1 MAQAGTVNQL
11 VVTLETGID
20 LSSSKYCCVS
30 LASDNQLDLAVTNT
44 INALGVLTDDV
55 ADGSA
60 TAKPVSVAISG
71 VCKVVAGAACAAGLP
86 VMVTTGGKVI
96 AATTGKHI
104 IGITL
109 ETAAADGDIVSM
121 IIRNSTLA

>member
-1 MAQAGTVNQL
+1 MAQAGTVNQT
-11 VVTLETGID
+11 VITLETGTD
-20 LSSSKYCCVS
+20 FSSSKYCCVS
-30 LASDNQLDLAVTNT
+30 LASDNQLDLAATNT

-60 TAKPVSVAISG
+60 TAKVVSVAVNG
-71 VCKVVAGAACAAGLP
+71 VCKVKAGAAVVAGAP

-96 AATTGKHI
+96 TATTGKHI

-121 IIRNSTLA
+121 IIRNSTIA